1 MYQPRYSLQ
10 KIMWEFNPYDN
21 DMNPHLSI
29 PHGDDYSPKY
39 HTLKLNVYN
48 GCIYTS
54 KHRRYAGKVRKKELK
69 RLHQD
74 PDFQKVKRDAEKYRN
89 GGRITTFAKSR
100 IGIYRI
106 ELESEMFNKRS
117 NKNRRKYLW
126 LK

>member
-1 MYQPRYSLQ
+1 
-10 KIMWEFNPYDN
+10 MWEFNPYDN

-39 HTLKLNVYN
+39 HTLKLNVDN

-89 GGRITTFAKSR
+89 GGKITTFVKSR
-100 IGIYRI
+100 VGIYRI